1 MRGPDI
7 SIRLERTP
15 ESGRRRYYQ
24 ISLTRDLFG
33 APVLFR
39 KWGGVGGARGGA
51 RLESYASRA
60 AARRAASQ
68 WLRKKRR
75 RGYRKSPA

>member
-1 MRGPDI
+1 MRGPEI

-33 APVLFR
+33 APVLLRF
-39 KWGGVGGARGGA
+39 WGGVGGARGGA
-51 RLESYASRA
+51 RRETHVSQV
-60 AARRAASQ
+60 AARIAASQ